1 MKNFALL
8 FLFFN
13 LSTLLCAQSQ
23 IRGRVT
29 NLDGEPL
36 PFANV
41 LLLSEKDSLLVK
53 GVISE
58 SDGRFYFDQ
67 ITPNEYLLSITTVG
81 FHKFL
86 DRIILSVDEELLL
99 PPTILLELEEELE
112 EIIVTAHKPLYE
124 KKLDRMVV
132 NVQESITAA
141 GSSVLE
147 VLSRSPGV
155 LVNQQQYSI
164 MLNGREGV
172 MVMINNTLTRMPME
186 SVMQMLEG
194 MSAAN
199 VEKIELIS
207 QPPSNLDAEGGGGV
221 IHIVMKENT
230 ELGTNGLIGL
240 SAGMK
245 RGEVLGTNL
254 SLSHR
259 GNSFS
264 IFADYSYLQQR
275 NVTLWINGFR
285 SLPPTDIYKSFH
297 ADTYRRELNQ
307 SHQFRAGF
315 QKSFH
320 ANSEI
325 GAYFNLNSTN
335 RRMQGGG
342 ETILQ
347 AGDSLVR
354 TDIWYRESR
363 IINNRGAH
371 LHYSHQI
378 NPKHTIR
385 MDYDWGNLHLD
396 NFSTYDNTIYF
407 SQNIKPIQF
416 DLESYAPMNF
426 HITALDYQFQPAAHL
441 NIKAGLKKTWMNFEN
456 ILHSNSDTISEL
468 DLFIPNSARMEENVS
483 AAYVSGDWKIGD
495 QMQVIAGL
503 RYEHT
508 LTDIT
513 AIEEE
518 WHIYRDYINIFPN
531 LLIERKLNE
540 KIALTL
546 GYSRRINRPTL
557 GNLVPVVLMINLN
570 TGFEGNATLL
580 PSLLDNYKLDFKY
593 KRTSISFEHSYNKN
607 ALAPFQPSYDQD
619 NELIMM
625 KPQNLRFLQNTGLIL
640 TSPWI
645 ISPSWDLQS
654 TVQAQRRSF
663 ETNHLIVNQRHSFVD
678 LNLNLVNTFTLGNGY
693 SAEIGGIFQSKR
705 NWGLLMF
712 QPVGSLN
719 LGLQKKLN
727 EEKGTFRLAVTDLLN
742 TNNILTDTEFQEP
755 PLHFYVDYYLRNR
768 TLTLNYS
775 RPFGNKKLRAV
786 KVESSSEEDRKRMKV
801 SDN

>member
-1 MKNFALL
+1 MKNFVLL
-8 FLFFN
+8 FSFLN

-23 IRGRVT
+23 ISGNVT

-41 LLLSEKDSLLVK
+41 LLLSEKDSSLVK
-53 GVISE
+53 GVVSE
-58 SDGRFYFDQ
+58 SDGSFYFDQ
-67 ITPNEYLLSITTVG
+67 VTPNEYLLSITTVG

-86 DRIILSVDEELLL
+86 DRINVSVEEQLVL
-99 PPTILLELEEELE
+99 PPFLLHELEEELE
-112 EIIVTAHKPLYE
+112 EVIVTAQKPLYE
-124 KKLDRMVV
+124 KQIDRMVV

-164 MLNGREGV
+164 RLNGREGV
-172 MVMINNTLTRMPME
+172 MVMINNTLTRIPME

-230 ELGTNGLIGL
+230 ELGTNGLFGL

-245 RGEVLGTNL
+245 RGEVLGTNF

-264 IFADYSYLQQR
+264 FFADYSYLQER
-275 NVTLWINGFR
+275 NVALWINGFR
-285 SLPPTDIYKSFH
+285 SLPPTAIAKNFH
-297 ADTYRRELNQ
+297 ADTYRKFLDR

-315 QKSFH
+315 QKTFH

-335 RRMQGGG
+335 RKMQGGG
-342 ETILQ
+342 ETNFQ

-363 IINNRGAH
+363 NINNRGAH
-371 LHYSHQI
+371 LHYSHQVH
-378 NPKHTIR
+378 PKHKFR

-407 SQNIKPIQF
+407 SQNIESIQF

-441 NIKAGLKKTWMNFEN
+441 NIRAGLKKTWMNFEN
-456 ILHSNSDTISEL
+456 ILHSNSDSIGQL

-483 AAYVSGDWKIGD
+483 AAYVSGDWRLGD
-495 QMQVIAGL
+495 HMQINAGL

-513 AIEEE
+513 PIEGE
-518 WHIYRDYINIFPN
+518 WHIYRNYINIFPN
-531 LLIERKLNE
+531 LLIDRKLNE
-540 KIALTL
+540 KVAVTM

-557 GNLVPVVLMINLN
+557 SNLVPVVLLINQN
-570 TGFEGNATLL
+570 TQFEGNATLL

-593 KRTSISFEHSYNKN
+593 KKASISFEHSYDKN
-607 ALAPFQPSYDQD
+607 AIAPFQPNYDSEL
-619 NELIMM
+619 ELITM
-625 KPQNLRFLQNTGLIL
+625 KPQNLKYLQNTGLIL

-645 ISPSWDLQS
+645 ISTNWDLQS
-654 TVQAQRRSF
+654 TIQAQRRSF
-663 ETNHLIVNQRHSFVD
+663 ETTHLNVNQRHSFFD

-693 SAEIGGIFQSKR
+693 SAEIGGFFSVQKELGAFNISTCRISKY
-705 NWGLLMF
+705 G
-712 QPVGSLN
+712 
-719 LGLQKKLN
+719 
-727 EEKGTFRLAVTDLLN
+727 N
-742 TNNILTDTEFQEP
+742 TKDTQ
-755 PLHFYVDYYLRNR
+755 
-768 TLTLNYS
+768 
-775 RPFGNKKLRAV
+775 
-786 KVESSSEEDRKRMKV
+786 
-801 SDN
+801 

>member
-1 MKNFALL
+1 MKNFTLL
-8 FLFFN
+8 FLLFN

-23 IRGRVT
+23 ISGNIT

-41 LLLSEKDSLLVK
+41 LLLSVKDSTLVK
-53 GVISE
+53 GVVSE
-58 SDGRFYFDQ
+58 SDGRFYFDEV
-67 ITPNEYLLSITTVG
+67 TPNEYLLSITTVG
-81 FHKFL
+81 FHMYL
-86 DRIILSVDEELLL
+86 DRINVSVEEKLLL
-99 PPTILLELEEELE
+99 PPSLLHELEEELE
-112 EIIVTAHKPLYE
+112 EIIVTAQKPLYE
-124 KKLDRMVV
+124 KQIDRMVV

-230 ELGTNGLIGL
+230 ELGTSGLFGL

-245 RGEVLGTNL
+245 RGEVLGTNF

-259 GNSFS
+259 GRSFS
-264 IFADYSYLQQR
+264 LFADYSYLQQR
-275 NVTLWINGFR
+275 NVGLWINGFR
-285 SLPPTDIYKSFH
+285 SLPQSGMDRSFH
-297 ADTYRRELNQ
+297 ADSDRRVLSQ
-307 SHQFRAGF
+307 PHQFRAGI
-315 QKSFH
+315 QKTFDE
-320 ANSEI
+320 NSEI
-325 GAYFNLNSTN
+325 GAYFNMNTN
-335 RRMQGGG
+335 KNNMIGGG
-342 ETILQ
+342 ESSFQ

-363 IINNRGAH
+363 NITNIGAH
-371 LHYSHQI
+371 FHFSHQI
-378 NPKHTIR
+378 HPKHTIR
-385 MDYDWGNLHLD
+385 MDYDWGKLHLD

-407 SQNIKPIQF
+407 SQNIESIEF
-416 DLESYAPMNF
+416 DLESYAPMSF
-426 HITALDYQFQPAAHL
+426 HITGLDYHFQPAAHL

-456 ILHSNSDTISEL
+456 MLYTNSDSIREL
-468 DLFIPNSARMEENVS
+468 GSFIPNSARMNENVS
-483 AAYVSGDWKIGD
+483 AAYASGDWRLGD
-495 QMQVIAGL
+495 HMQINAGL

-513 AIEEE
+513 PIEGD
-518 WHIYRDYINIFPN
+518 WHIYRNYINIFPN

-540 KIALTL
+540 KVALTM

-557 GNLVPVVLMINLN
+557 NNLVPIVLMINQN
-570 TGFEGNATLL
+570 TQFEGNATLL

-607 ALAPFQPSYDQD
+607 AIAPFQPSYDQD
-619 NELIMM
+619 NELIAM

-645 ISPSWDLQS
+645 ISPNWEIQS
-654 TVQAQRRSF
+654 TIQAQRRSF
-663 ETNHLIVNQRHSFVD
+663 ETNHLIVNQRHTFFD

-705 NWGLLMF
+705 NWGLLIF
-712 QPVGSLN
+712 RPVGSLN

-742 TNNILTDTEFQEP
+742 TNNILTETEFQEP

-768 TLTLNYS
+768 TLTINYS

-786 KVESSSEEDRKRMKV
+786 KVESTSEEDRKRMKV
-801 SDN
+801 D